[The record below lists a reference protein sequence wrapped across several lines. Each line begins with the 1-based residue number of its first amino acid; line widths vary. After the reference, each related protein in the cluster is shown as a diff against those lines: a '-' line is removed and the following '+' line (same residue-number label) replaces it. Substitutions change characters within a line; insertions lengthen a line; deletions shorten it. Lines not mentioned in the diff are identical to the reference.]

1 MIKFFRK
8 IRQNLLMENKT
19 GKYLKYAIGEIVLVV
34 IGILIALSINNWNQE
49 HVSKDKAY
57 SFLNQ
62 INKDL
67 SLDLLY
73 YEYMIKASSDHIL
86 IFDEFGKRKTEVD
99 SLLVK
104 LGSIIT
110 VNFDPRDFGPS
121 YRSFV
126 NSGDIDLIED
136 KELLS
141 SLQYYYSIRT
151 QSLNNTM
158 DYQKNF
164 NIHNI
169 EGRLVEILDMEADG
183 SYSLESLRKEMKS
196 GSLRSMANW
205 QNNVHKY
212 RIQILESCQKGAQE
226 LQQRINDL
234 EITKG

>member
-1 MIKFFRK
+1 
-8 IRQNLLMENKT
+8 MEKNKT

-49 HVSKDKAY
+49 RVSKDKAY
-57 SFLNQ
+57 SFLKQ

-67 SLDLLY
+67 ALDLLY
-73 YEYMIKASSDHIL
+73 YKYMINKSSDYIL
-86 IFDEFGKRKTEVD
+86 IFDEFGKSKTEND

-110 VNFDPRDFGPS
+110 NNSDSRDFGPS

-136 KELLS
+136 KEFLS
-141 SLQYYYSIRT
+141 SLQVYYSIRT
-151 QSLNNTM
+151 EALNNMT

-169 EGRLVEILDMEADG
+169 EGRLVETLDMEPDG

-212 RIQILESCQKGAQE
+212 RIRIMESCQKVAQE

>member
-8 IRQNLLMENKT
+8 IRYDLMENSKT
-19 GKYLKYAIGEIVLVV
+19 GKYFKYAVGEILLVV

-49 HVSKDKAY
+49 RVSKDKAY

-67 SLDLLY
+67 SLDLRY
-73 YEYMIKASSDHIL
+73 YKYMIKGSSEHSLIL
-86 IFDEFGKRKTEVD
+86 DAAGKSKTEND

-110 VNFDPRDFGPS
+110 ANFDSRDFGPS

-141 SLQYYYSIRT
+141 SLQFYYSIRT
-151 QSLNNTM
+151 ESLNNSM

-169 EGRLVEILDMEADG
+169 EGRLLETLDLGADG

-205 QNNVHKY
+205 QNKVHKY
-212 RIQILESCQKGAQE
+212 RIQIMESCQKGAQE

-234 EITKG
+234 EKTKG

>member
-8 IRQNLLMENKT
+8 IRYDLMEKNKT
-19 GKYLKYAIGEIVLVV
+19 GKYLKYAIGEIILVV
-34 IGILIALSINNWNQE
+34 IGILIALSINNWNQKL
-49 HVSKDKAY
+49 VSKDKAY

-67 SLDLLY
+67 SLDLIY
-73 YEYMIKASSDHIL
+73 YKYMINKSSDYIL
-86 IFDEFGKRKTEVD
+86 IFDEFGKSKTEND

-110 VNFDPRDFGPS
+110 NNSDSRDFGPS

-136 KELLS
+136 KEFLS
-141 SLQYYYSIRT
+141 SLQVYYSIRT
-151 QSLNNTM
+151 EKLNNMT

-169 EGRLVEILDMEADG
+169 EGRLVETLDMEPDG

-212 RIQILESCQKGAQE
+212 RIQIMESCQKVAQE